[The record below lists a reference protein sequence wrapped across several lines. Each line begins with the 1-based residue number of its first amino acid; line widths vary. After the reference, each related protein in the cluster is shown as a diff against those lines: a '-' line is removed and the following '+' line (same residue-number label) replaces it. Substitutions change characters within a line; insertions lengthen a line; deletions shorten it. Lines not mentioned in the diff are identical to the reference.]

1 MANFT
6 QHVLKGTV
14 VPAVVE
20 FDTAEQLL
28 AIPLVAKFA
37 RLFEFH
43 RFSVD
48 HREAQWIILL
58 AEYRGS
64 QSCVVVVGFLD
75 QPVPLPRWEGVEC
88 RSNAAL

>member
-48 HREAQWIILL
+48 HREAP
-58 AEYRGS
+58 EYRGS